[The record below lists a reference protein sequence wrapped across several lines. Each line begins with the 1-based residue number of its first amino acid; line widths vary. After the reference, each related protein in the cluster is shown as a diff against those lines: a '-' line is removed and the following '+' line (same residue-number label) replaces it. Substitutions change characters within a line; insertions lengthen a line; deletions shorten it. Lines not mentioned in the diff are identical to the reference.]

1 MSSAVFS
8 TQLVSAAATCYASPV
23 VHTFIQANTDG
34 RLHDAA
40 KASISPLNRGFL
52 YGDAIYEVWRT
63 FDGVAFTFDEHWRR
77 LEASA
82 RALHMAL
89 PFTRDELF
97 SQIRRTARAFFKTV
111 GAKPELYIRLQ
122 VTRGAG
128 AIGLDTRLADR
139 ASFVIL
145 VQSLKEVPPEKR
157 AKGLKLS
164 LATSLHRNHPLTL
177 NPAWKTGNYLNNLLC
192 LREALA
198 RGADEVVMTSLR
210 GEITEAAVS
219 NLFFV
224 KGRTVVTPRLQAGI
238 LSGITRRFILGT
250 VAPRA
255 GVKTVEKRVSV
266 TDLAG
271 FDECFLSGT
280 TKGIAPVCA
289 VDRQRFRVG
298 KATVTASLNVAY
310 AAAAK
315 EHVAKHGDLR
325 IA

>member
-1 MSSAVFS
+1 
-8 TQLVSAAATCYASPV
+8 V

-34 RLHDAA
+34 RLHDAT
-40 KASISPLNRGFL
+40 KPSISPLNRGFL

-63 FDGVAFTFDEHWRR
+63 FEGVVFTFDEHWRR
-77 LEASA
+77 LEGSA
-82 RALHMAL
+82 RALHIAL
-89 PFTRDELF
+89 PFTRTELF
-97 SQIRRTARAFFKTV
+97 AQLRRTAQAFFKTV
-111 GAKPELYIRLQ
+111 GARPELYIRLQ
-122 VTRGAG
+122 VTRGGG

-139 ASFVIL
+139 ASYTLL
-145 VQSLKEVPPEKR
+145 VQCLKDVPPEKR

-210 GEITEAAVS
+210 GEVTEAAVS

-224 KGRTVVTPRLQAGI
+224 KGRTLVTPRLQAGI
-238 LSGITRRFILGT
+238 LSGITRRFILDR

-255 GVKTVEKRVSV
+255 SLKATEKRVSV
-266 TDLAG
+266 ADLAS
-271 FDECFLSGT
+271 FDECFISGT

-289 VDRQRFRVG
+289 IDGRRFRVG
-298 KATVTASLNVAY
+298 RTTVTASLAEAY
-310 AAAAK
+310 AALVK
-315 EHVAKHGDLR
+315 EH
-325 IA
+325 IAEHAELAV